1 MYLEHF
7 YALITFMGLDGL
19 DEDVF
24 RRCNVVSP
32 REIVFA
38 ETDVRRGGR
47 DALEAVSG
55 SQNVTLSYQSSSAH
69 HLQVFNYN
77 HVSIY

>member
-7 YALITFMGLDGL
+7 YALITFMGLNGL

-24 RRCNVVSP
+24 RRGDVVSP

-38 ETDVRRGGR
+38 KTDVRRGGR

-69 HLQVFNYN
+69 HL
-77 HVSIY
+77 